1 MIIRFTQAMKIRWT
15 LHKVKFTE
23 FIKRLWIDMM
33 QDNLLGYA
41 AQLSYYFFFSLFPL
55 MICLTALLGFLAE
68 TGSTLRDNLLIYL
81 AQVMP
86 ESATE
91 LVVKTLDEISSSAS
105 GNKLSLGLLAALWTA
120 SSGMGAIISAL
131 NAAYNIGDSRSWWKV
146 RLISI
151 ALTIA
156 FGLLLIISA
165 ALLFYGGSIAENL
178 SANYG
183 FSGAFTFAWHLIQWP
198 SILVFVLLSF
208 SLIYYFGPSIKG
220 RKWQLFTPGAIV
232 ALVLWFI
239 ITYGFRLYLHRFNTY
254 SKTYGSLGAV
264 IILMLWFYL
273 TGLAILIGGEI
284 NSELEKIQKKETD
297 VELVE
302 PPV

>member
-1 MIIRFTQAMKIRWT
+1 MKIRWT
-15 LHKVKFTE
+15 LHGEKFTE
-23 FIKRLWIDMM
+23 FIKGLWKDMM
-33 QDNLLGYA
+33 EDDLLGYA

-68 TGSTLRDNLLIYL
+68 TGSLLRNNLLRSL

-91 LVVKTLDEISSSAS
+91 LVVKTLDEISASAS
-105 GNKLSLGLLAALWTA
+105 GSKLSLGLLVALWTA

-131 NAAYNIGDSRSWWKV
+131 NVAYNIKDSRSWWKV

-156 FGLLLIISA
+156 FGLLLIVSS
-165 ALLFYGGSIAENL
+165 ALLFYGGSIAERLAASFGL
-178 SANYG
+178 SA
-183 FSGAFTFAWHLIQWP
+183 AFTFTWKLVQWP
-198 SILVFVLLSF
+198 SILIFALFSF
-208 SLIYYFGPSIKG
+208 SLVYHFGPNIKG
-220 RKWQLFTPGAIV
+220 HKWRLFTPGAVV

-239 ITYGFRLYLHRFNTY
+239 VTYGFRFYLHRFNTY
-254 SKTYGSLGAV
+254 GATYGSLGAV
-264 IILMLWFYL
+264 IILLLWFYL

-284 NSELEKIQKKETD
+284 NSELEKLSKE
-297 VELVE
+297 ESK
-302 PPV
+302 